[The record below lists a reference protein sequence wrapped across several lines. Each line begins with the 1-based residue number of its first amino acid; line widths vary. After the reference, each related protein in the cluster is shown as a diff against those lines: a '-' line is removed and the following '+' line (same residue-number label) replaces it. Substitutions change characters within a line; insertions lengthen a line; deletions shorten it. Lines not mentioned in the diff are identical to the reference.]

1 MLCVRAVSN
10 AMSTQ
15 EPLTYEGR
23 RGSRSLGR
31 GSIVNMGSASSFVGA
46 PGTMSYTTSKHAII
60 GFTKIAANQIHSVS
74 RQYKAPHPRER
85 HMPFVGRH
93 ANDGACSAAQAA
105 AGAGH

>member
-1 MLCVRAVSN
+1 MFCVRAVSN
-10 AMSTQ
+10 VMSTQ

-60 GFTKIAANQIHSVS
+60 GFTKMAANQIHSVFAQFWS
-74 RQYKAPHPRER
+74 RPEAIPLDFLLISMQLKTI
-85 HMPFVGRH
+85 
-93 ANDGACSAAQAA
+93 
-105 AGAGH
+105 

>member
-1 MLCVRAVSN
+1 MLCVRAVSK

-31 GSIVNMGSASSFVGA
+31 GSIVNMGSASSYVGA

-60 GFTKIAANQIHSVS
+60 GLTKTAGKQVHSVFAEFWS
-74 RQYKAPHPRER
+74 RPVAISLEFLLIFMQLRTTKSTT
-85 HMPFVGRH
+85 
-93 ANDGACSAAQAA
+93 SA
-105 AGAGH
+105 